1 MGNPGAFLPEV
12 PVRQAITIFSS
23 RKRKDELVSEEG
35 KLSKVPRTQKERD
48 VFVVSTQKQ
57 KRMMDKEVPYD
68 KIAQHEKELY
78 RQAEEKE
85 WGAWVEYG
93 TVSELSPEESENIRR
108 NKPQLIVRSR
118 MVYRN
123 KHAGLLDDEGQALPT
138 KAKAR
143 LCALGQFA
151 PGVVE
156 ALTLV
161 DSPTVQRIST
171 FFFLHYVVCMGWL
184 KNWRIGD
191 VSNAFL
197 QGEIPEGKELY
208 LEQPIR
214 GLSGVEGNNIFRLRK
229 TVYGLPEAPRAWYES
244 LCSIL
249 VDELGFVKSL
259 LDPAMF
265 F

>member
-68 KIAQHEKELY
+68 KIPQHEKELY

-93 TVSELSPEESENIRR
+93 TVSELNPEESENIRR

-138 KAKAR
+138 KAKSTIMCTWTVCTR
-143 LCALGQFA
+143 RCRSSNTRGFPNGSKNVYLLLSSLC
-151 PGVVE
+151 
-156 ALTLV
+156 
-161 DSPTVQRIST
+161 
-171 FFFLHYVVCMGWL
+171 C
-184 KNWRIGD
+184 
-191 VSNAFL
+191 
-197 QGEIPEGKELY
+197 
-208 LEQPIR
+208 
-214 GLSGVEGNNIFRLRK
+214 
-229 TVYGLPEAPRAWYES
+229 VYGMVEKLADWG
-244 LCSIL
+244 C
-249 VDELGFVKSL
+249 V
-259 LDPAMF
+259 
-265 F
+265 